1 MFVQNSAQS
10 ALKEVIG
17 YTYPNLYTGKEWYVG
32 FYAFDPV
39 AGKMRRKKIKINFI
53 EKAADR
59 RRYAGELCKRISRK
73 LDQGVESLDRV

>member
-1 MFVQNSAQS
+1 MLSKKKDQTT
-10 ALKEVIG
+10 LKEIIS
-17 YTYPNLYTGKEWYVG
+17 YTYPQLYVGKRWYIG

-53 EKAADR
+53 EKAAGR